1 MIKTQKQL
9 HKTIQ
14 KINRLQ
20 FQLSRQ
26 TNQERAARTRTL
38 IQLGGLVVKSG
49 ITEKLG
55 VEMGADLQR
64 EEDQKKKAY
73 TLLGL
78 LISQLSVPSSG
89 DEVQNLEQIGKQ
101 FLFEKQNDDEDK
113 TLEKITN
120 NLVTV

>member
-1 MIKTQKQL
+1 M
-9 HKTIQ
+9 
-14 KINRLQ
+14 Q

-26 TNQERAARTRTL
+26 TNQQRAARTRTL

-64 EEDQKKKAY
+64 DEDQKKKAY
-73 TLLGL
+73 TFLGL
-78 LISQLSVPSSG
+78 LISQLSVPKNG
-89 DEVQNLEQIGKQ
+89 DEAQNLEHLGKQ

-113 TLEKITN
+113 ILEEVTD